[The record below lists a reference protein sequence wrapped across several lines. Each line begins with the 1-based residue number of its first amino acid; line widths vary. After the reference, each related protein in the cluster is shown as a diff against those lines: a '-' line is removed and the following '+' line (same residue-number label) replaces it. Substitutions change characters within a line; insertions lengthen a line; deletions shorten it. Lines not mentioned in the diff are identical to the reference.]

1 MNSLRSISAAIALS
15 IAPVSIPLATIVA
28 SSLTLPACKTSQQTA
43 AYKSVASL
51 HAAVSSALSA
61 WADYVVV
68 EREKIAMMPDPAAQ
82 SAAAAVL
89 LSRES
94 LVRHA
99 LSRYQ
104 QAAAVAR
111 VGVDIALERNEAP
124 APGPLLAAGNDFIR
138 AATSQRQ

>member
-1 MNSLRSISAAIALS
+1 MNSIRSIATALALS
-15 IAPVSIPLATIVA
+15 VAPVSIPLATITA
-28 SSLTLPACKTSQQTA
+28 TAITLPACKVSQQTI

-68 EREKIAMMPDPAAQ
+68 EREKIAMMPDVAAQ

-94 LVRHA
+94 AVRLA
-99 LSRYQ
+99 PSRYQ

-111 VGVDIALERNEAP
+111 VGVDIALSRNESP

-138 AATSQRQ
+138 TATSERQ